1 MADTE
6 VVYLDGAYLPRA
18 EARISPDDRGFT
30 FGDGVYEVTP
40 IYRGH
45 PLAME
50 ARLARLRNGLS
61 QLRIDWDT
69 SAVATIYGELLDRN
83 GLGDAP
89 MVVVYLQVTRGAA
102 TRTHQFPPAGTLPT
116 VYANARAYERP
127 SRAEWDKG
135 ASAITFPDFRW
146 GRADIKSL
154 QLLPNVLAQ
163 EAARREGA
171 DEAILIRDG
180 IAVEGARSNL
190 LLVRSGV
197 IWTHPTSN
205 QILTGATRGV
215 ILELAAEKGYEIREG
230 PSPADELARS
240 SEVFLTGSV
249 TELRPL
255 VRIDGRPVGTGAVGP
270 VSRDL
275 YEAFLDRI
283 TARVEAQR
291 PKGVPA

>member
-1 MADTE
+1 MAGTE
-6 VVYLDGAYLPRA
+6 IVYLDGAYLPRE

-40 IYRGH
+40 IYRGY

-61 QLRIDWDT
+61 QLRIDWDV
-69 SAVATIYGELLDRN
+69 SAVAQIYSELLDRN
-83 GLGDAP
+83 GLADSP
-89 MVVVYLQVTRGAA
+89 MVVLYLQVTRGAA
-102 TRTHQFPPAGTLPT
+102 TRTHHFPPAGTRPT
-116 VYANARAYERP
+116 VYANAKAYERP
-127 SRAEWDKG
+127 SRSEWDKG

-163 EAARREGA
+163 EAARRAGA

-180 IAVEGARSNL
+180 LALEGARSNL
-190 LLVRSGV
+190 FLVRNGV
-197 IWTHPTSN
+197 LWTHPTSN
-205 QILTGATRGV
+205 QILTGASRGV
-215 ILELAAEKGYEIREG
+215 ILEIAAEKGYEVREG
-230 PSPADELARS
+230 PTPMDELARA

-249 TELRPL
+249 TEVRPL
-255 VRIDGRPVGTGAVGP
+255 VRIDGRPVGEGAVGP
-270 VSRDL
+270 LTRDL
-275 YEAFLDRI
+275 YEAFLERI
-283 TARVEAQR
+283 GTAAAAQR

>member
-1 MADTE
+1 MAGTE
-6 VVYLDGAYLPRA
+6 IVYLDGAYLRR
-18 EARISPDDRGFT
+18 EDARISPDDRGFT

-61 QLRIDWDT
+61 HLRIDWDV
-69 SAVATIYGELLDRN
+69 SAVAPIYRELLDRN
-83 GLGDAP
+83 DLADAP
-89 MVVVYLQVTRGAA
+89 MAVLYLQVTRGAA
-102 TRTHQFPPAGTLPT
+102 VRTHHFPPADTPPT
-116 VYANARAYERP
+116 VYATARAYERP
-127 SRAEWDKG
+127 SPAKWDEG

-180 IAVEGARSNL
+180 IALEGARSNL
-190 LLVRSGV
+190 FLVRSGV
-197 IWTHPTSN
+197 LWTHPTSN
-205 QILTGATRGV
+205 QILPGVSRGV
-215 ILELAAEKGYEIREG
+215 ILEIAAEKGYEVREG
-230 PSPADELARS
+230 PTPVDELTRA

-249 TELRPL
+249 TEVRPL
-255 VRIDGRPVGTGAVGP
+255 VRIDGRPVGTAAVGP

-283 TARVEAQR
+283 STAAGSQR

>member
-1 MADTE
+1 MAGTE
-6 VVYLDGAYLPRA
+6 VVYLDGAYLPR
-18 EARISPDDRGFT
+18 EDARISPDDRGFT

-61 QLRIDWDT
+61 HLRIEWDAG
-69 SAVATIYGELLDRN
+69 AVLPIYRELLQRN
-83 GLGDAP
+83 DLADTP

-102 TRTHQFPPAGTLPT
+102 VRTHHFPPAGTPAT
-116 VYANARAYERP
+116 VYAYARAYERP
-127 SRAEWDKG
+127 SRTEWDKG

-163 EAARREGA
+163 EAARREGV

-180 IAVEGARSNL
+180 IALEGARSNL
-190 LLVRSGV
+190 FLVRDGV
-197 IWTHPTSN
+197 LWTHPTSN
-205 QILTGATRGV
+205 QILTGASRGV
-215 ILELAAEKGYEIREG
+215 ILELAAEKGYEVREG
-230 PSPADELARS
+230 PTPVDELARA

-249 TELRPL
+249 TEVRAL
-255 VRIDGRPVGTGAVGP
+255 VRIDGRPVGTGQVGP
-270 VSRDL
+270 VSRRL

-283 TARVEAQR
+283 RTAVERQR

>member
-1 MADTE
+1 MAGTE
-6 VVYLDGAYLPRA
+6 IVYLDGAYMPRT

-40 IYRGH
+40 IYRGY

-50 ARLARLRNGLS
+50 ERLARLRNGLS
-61 QLRIDWDT
+61 QLRIDWDV
-69 SAVATIYGELLDRN
+69 SQVATIYRELLDRN
-83 GLGDAP
+83 DLGDAA
-89 MVVVYLQVTRGAA
+89 MTVVYLQVTRGAA
-102 TRTHQFPPAGTLPT
+102 PRTHNFPPEGTKPT

-163 EAARREGA
+163 EAARRAGA
-171 DEAILIRDG
+171 DEAILLRDG
-180 IAVEGARSNL
+180 IALEGARSNL
-190 LLVRSGV
+190 FLLRDGV
-197 IWTHPTSN
+197 LWTHPTSN
-205 QILTGATRGV
+205 QILTGISRGV
-215 ILELAAEKGYEIREG
+215 VLELAAEKGYEVREG
-230 PSPADELARS
+230 PTPADEVARAT
-240 SEVFLTGSV
+240 EIFLTGSV
-249 TELRPL
+249 TEVRPL

-270 VSRDL
+270 VTHAL
-275 YEAFLDRI
+275 YDAFLERI
-283 TARVEAQR
+283 RAGMESQR